1 MSGQIGRRNSGAWWA
16 FVKAH
21 APKLST
27 CVMFVFALATI
38 LPWFGYA
45 WITEMD
51 RAEQFANA
59 EERLELLAAVYAQQT
74 IETIHVQAARPSAR
88 QLDAGIQ
95 NFSLDQ
101 SEMTWIRSLPESARV
116 KFSTHPI
123 VGKTEGQVQ
132 ASATIK
138 SEPAKI
144 HHSSGVL
151 NAEVDIPA
159 VSIAAVAS
167 ITDEDVLKQWGIRT
181 RLSMIALMIRSLIG
195 AWIGIFLF
203 YQLRWREAAEAELV
217 RTREAAE
224 KATRAKS
231 TFLANM
237 SHELRTPLNAIIGF
251 SEAIK
256 LGMFGPLSNR
266 YREYGGHVFKSG
278 THLLQLVD
286 DVLDVSKLEAGRLEL
301 DEAQVDLRTVIRSAI
316 DLVQGLA
323 EKAGVTLCEDISR
336 GLPLVYGDARRL
348 QQAVLNLVSNAVKFT
363 RQEGKVRVSATETD
377 AGIIIKV
384 SDTGIGMTA
393 DQIPVALQPFRQV
406 TSRFRS
412 KLNGTGLGLPIA
424 KDLVELH
431 GGTLKIASQVDV
443 GTTVTICLPAAR
455 ILWATTRVE
464 SDRGE
469 PISVAR

>member
-1 MSGQIGRRNSGAWWA
+1 
-16 FVKAH
+16 
-21 APKLST
+21 
-27 CVMFVFALATI
+27 
-38 LPWFGYA
+38 
-45 WITEMD
+45 
-51 RAEQFANA
+51 
-59 EERLELLAAVYAQQT
+59 
-74 IETIHVQAARPSAR
+74 
-88 QLDAGIQ
+88 
-95 NFSLDQ
+95 
-101 SEMTWIRSLPESARV
+101 MTWIRSLPEFARV

-123 VGKTEGQVQ
+123 DGKTEGQVQ
-132 ASATIK
+132 ASETIK
-138 SEPAKI
+138 SEPVKV

-159 VSIAAVAS
+159 ASTAAVAS

-181 RLSMIALMIRSLIG
+181 RISMIALIIRTLISAG
-195 AWIGIFLF
+195 IGIFLF
-203 YQLRWREAAEAELV
+203 YQLRWRERAEAELV

-231 TFLANM
+231 AFLANM

-286 DVLDVSKLEAGRLEL
+286 DVLDVSKLEAGRLDL
-301 DEAQVDLRTVIRSAI
+301 DEAQVDVRTVIRNAI
-316 DLVQGLA
+316 YLVQGLA
-323 EKAGVTLCEDISR
+323 EKVGVTLCEDISP

-363 RQEGKVRVSATETD
+363 RQEGEVRVSATETE

-406 TSRFRS
+406 ASRFRS

-431 GGTLKIASQVDV
+431 GGALKIASQVDV

-455 ILWATTRVE
+455 ILRATTRVE
-464 SDRGE
+464 SGHGD